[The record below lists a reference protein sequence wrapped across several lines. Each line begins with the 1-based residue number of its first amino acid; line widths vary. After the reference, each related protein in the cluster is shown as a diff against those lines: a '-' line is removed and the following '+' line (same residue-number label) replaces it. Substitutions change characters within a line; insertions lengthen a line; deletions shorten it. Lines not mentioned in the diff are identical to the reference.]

1 MLVDDAPSAVFPTEE
16 QLLQEQRQREAR
28 RAAAASKTV
37 PGRWRKP
44 LHRAQLDLDM
54 EAFHSLSPLPE
65 DKLKLIRELASAP
78 DEFKPYGVRRALD
91 PQFDDVPTEG
101 WQVIISELKE
111 HGNVRRGSTRRASRR
126 TSRRSSTASA
136 LGSLVGDDDLD
147 DDDDGDVRRVE
158 LREGGGGVQGVRLD
172 DTWRE
177 TLRRMLS
184 APPAAPPAGAA
195 SRRYGPSSKIS
206 EREREELWQRMDVD
220 ATEEVL
226 RPLRARARQVAGAG
240 GGGGG
245 RGAWAQRR
253 EVAERTALAHA
264 EAQLAT
270 KRPFAEEME
279 RELQMLSLSVRHAQ
293 SRAVS
298 VAPQLATTAA

>member
-28 RAAAASKTV
+28 RAAAASKAV

-101 WQVIISELKE
+101 WQVVISELKE

-126 TSRRSSTASA
+126 ASRRSSTASA

-264 EAQLAT
+264 EAQLAV
-270 KRPFAEEME
+270 PFADEME

-293 SRAVS
+293 RAVL